1 MLCML
6 SILDRDKQ
14 NKIEDEYEIGI
25 YTKIEFNIQRMKKLE
40 VVKKQGSRTMA
51 PPHSTSLTGTRI
63 NVTFT

>member
-25 YTKIEFNIQRMKKLE
+25 YTKIYFNIQRMKKLE
-40 VVKKQGSRTMA
+40 VVEKPGFWNNG
-51 PPHSTSLTGTRI
+51 TSP
-63 NVTFT
+63 